1 MKGGGLSGAG
11 SCADAART
19 AFVLANTEL
28 LAPPL
33 VPEIKLHLAAQSLPI
48 WEKTEAEL
56 GAVNV
61 PPPYWAFA
69 WPGGQALARYILD
82 HPAFAIGRRVL
93 DLGAGCGLG
102 AIAATKV
109 GAAAVLANDIDA
121 LALAAMRLNA
131 EENGVAFETTAA
143 DLLEE
148 GLRGFDVVLVGDLFY
163 ERQLAA
169 RVLACIEATV
179 KQGATVLAAD
189 PRRNYF
195 AQERFAPAAR
205 YDVPVTLDLED
216 ALVKPTTVWRLAANP

>member
-1 MKGGGLSGAG
+1 
-11 SCADAART
+11 
-19 AFVLANTEL
+19 L

-48 WEKTEAEL
+48 WEKTEEEL
-56 GAVNV
+56 GALNV

-69 WPGGQALARYILD
+69 WPGGQALARHILD
-82 HPAFAIGRRVL
+82 HPSLAIGRCVL

-102 AIAATKV
+102 AIAATKA
-109 GAAAVLANDIDA
+109 GAAAVVANDIDA

-131 EENGVAFETTAA
+131 EANGVAFATTSA
-143 DLLEE
+143 DLL
-148 GLRGFDVVLVGDLFY
+148 GNDLRGFDVVLVGDLFY

-169 RVLACIEATV
+169 RVLACIEAAAS
-179 KQGATVLAAD
+179 QGATVLVGD

-195 AQERFAPAAR
+195 PQERFAPAAR

-216 ALVKPTTVWRLAANP
+216 ALVKPTTVWRLTANL

>member
-1 MKGGGLSGAG
+1 MEEGCGEGDR
-11 SCADAART
+11 CADRAGA

-33 VPEIKLHLAAQSLPI
+33 VPEIKLHLATQSLPI

-69 WPGGQALARYILD
+69 WPGGQALARHVLD
-82 HPAFAIGRRVL
+82 HPALVSGRHVL
-93 DLGAGCGLG
+93 DLGSGCGLG
-102 AIAATKV
+102 AIAAMRA
-109 GAAAVLANDIDA
+109 GALSVLANDIDA
-121 LALAAMRLNA
+121 LALAAVRLNSEA
-131 EENGVAFETTAA
+131 NEVALETTSA
-143 DLLEE
+143 DLLDDD
-148 GLRGFDVVLVGDLFY
+148 LRGFDVVLVGDLFY

-169 RVLACIEATV
+169 RVLACIEASAR
-179 KQGATVLAAD
+179 QGVLVLIGD

-195 AQERFAPAAR
+195 PQERFAPAAR

-216 ALVKPTTVWRLAANP
+216 SLVKPTTVWRLSASP